1 MILLTEVT
9 QVYYVM
15 SLMSQPPCCCRIG
28 ISPEDLQKFGW
39 IGSARYGWPII
50 DTAKQYQCFFHSTSH
65 RILKLSGPL
74 LSHVRKYWYQMNI
87 TLPTPQTDIAPEK
100 RQSQKKSS
108 LPSTTFN
115 EAFVVIFGG
124 NGCFA
129 QFQGF
134 LVLVE
139 ATTTYYRSIVVSG
152 PKGPKGFWIC
162 IPSQSEAVK
171 LWELPTPSERRLS
184 CRRQILPSVSDDAAS
199 DLLQVWFRPVKSRVM
214 PQVVWF
220 DSTGSAG
227 LANFLTPARTHH

>member
-39 IGSARYGWPII
+39 IGSAWYGWPFI
-50 DTAKQYQCFFHSTSH
+50 DTAKQYQCFFPWTSH

-74 LSHVRKYWYQMNI
+74 LSHVRKYWYHMNI

-100 RQSQKKSS
+100 RPSQKSS

-115 EAFVVIFGG
+115 DAFVIIFGG

-139 ATTTYYRSIVVSG
+139 ATTSYYRSIAVFLV
-152 PKGPKGFWIC
+152 PRGF
-162 IPSQSEAVK
+162 
-171 LWELPTPSERRLS
+171 
-184 CRRQILPSVSDDAAS
+184 
-199 DLLQVWFRPVKSRVM
+199 
-214 PQVVWF
+214 
-220 DSTGSAG
+220 
-227 LANFLTPARTHH
+227 